1 MTFDRRARFQSIA
14 DEVFEPLERFL
25 RRRAIEADADE
36 AFSET
41 LLVLWRRL
49 DDIPDGAVL
58 PWTYGVARRVLANQ
72 QRGSRRRH
80 ALQDRLTV
88 YATPQ
93 PTGDPAEGF
102 EHPEVADALDRLS
115 EADREVLVL
124 WAWEDLEARDIA
136 VVLGTTVNAA
146 TLRLSRARKKI
157 ARLLRQDRATP
168 GHVPV
173 DRHIEEQS

>member
-1 MTFDRRARFQSIA
+1 MTFDRRARFETIA
-14 DEVFEPLERFL
+14 DEVFDPLQRFL

-49 DDIPDGAVL
+49 DDIPDDAAL
-58 PWTYGVARRVLANQ
+58 PWAYGVARRVLANQ
-72 QRGSRRRH
+72 QRGSRRRK
-80 ALQDRLTV
+80 ALEDRLTA
-88 YATPQ
+88 YASPQ
-93 PTGDPAEGF
+93 PTDDPAEGF
-102 EHPEVADALDRLS
+102 DHPEVAEALRRLP

-124 WAWEDLEARDIA
+124 WAWEDLEPREIA

-157 ARLLRQDRATP
+157 ARLLRQDHDKP

-173 DRHIEEQS
+173 ERHIEELP